1 MASPLINATLQ
12 TAAEPLCNADCWSIL
27 RSPANETSVCNQP
40 HWLPRAPCNEGA
52 GSSWAWDVWARPNA
66 PRHSLHCDG
75 HTFKH
80 SAMVTFTPARMRS
93 CFNTLAAARGGD
105 PHYRVLFIGD
115 SGQSYIFQALLRE
128 WPSEPRVC
136 GTNEAWLHGK
146 ILCGMQ
152 GWTNQQ
158 VMSGK
163 VSSRTPMAADP
174 INYAS
179 SQEMYN
185 ATSAIGGHSIDFFRL
200 NWVSSRAL
208 TLTHDY
214 AQWWLHRA
222 CSHTDSVRE
231 MLAKVKTP
239 YDAVVLGL
247 GHWEVGFTKFR
258 KWRPGCVSSNEARVT
273 CLADDFERGLNET
286 VGLVRARWPLARLV
300 LNSHTTYAGRLVNPA
315 PDPMK
320 DDGQNSEFWLAAMVQ
335 IAIRAARVAS
345 AYGAAFVDQH
355 ELANAHPLASTQ
367 DLWQQKP
374 PGWHLLEPS
383 EISFATAMLVLRA
396 LCAGVQHS

>member
-1 MASPLINATLQ
+1 
-12 TAAEPLCNADCWSIL
+12 
-27 RSPANETSVCNQP
+27 
-40 HWLPRAPCNEGA
+40 
-52 GSSWAWDVWARPNA
+52 
-66 PRHSLHCDG
+66 
-75 HTFKH
+75 
-80 SAMVTFTPARMRS
+80 
-93 CFNTLAAARGGD
+93 
-105 PHYRVLFIGD
+105 
-115 SGQSYIFQALLRE
+115 
-128 WPSEPRVC
+128 
-136 GTNEAWLHGK
+136 
-146 ILCGMQ
+146 
-152 GWTNQQ
+152 
-158 VMSGK
+158 
-163 VSSRTPMAADP
+163 
-174 INYAS
+174 
-179 SQEMYN
+179 MYN

-231 MLAKVKTP
+231 MLAKVKTQ

-300 LNSHTTYAGRLVNPA
+300 LNSKTTYAGRLVNPA

-320 DDGQNSEFWLAAMVQ
+320 VEQNSEFWLAAMVQ

-345 AYGAAFVDQH
+345 AYARR
-355 ELANAHPLASTQ
+355 
-367 DLWQQKP
+367 
-374 PGWHLLEPS
+374 
-383 EISFATAMLVLRA
+383 LRRPA
-396 LCAGVQHS
+396 